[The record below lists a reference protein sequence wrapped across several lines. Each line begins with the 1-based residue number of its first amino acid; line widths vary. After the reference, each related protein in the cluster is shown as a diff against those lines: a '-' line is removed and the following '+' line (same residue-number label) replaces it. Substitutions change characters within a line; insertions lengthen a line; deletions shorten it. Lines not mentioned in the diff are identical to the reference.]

1 MRVQALYNTKFLASI
16 VIGRGAVSTEPKN
29 RYARAR
35 RVKQELGTHTYR
47 NDGRGGAPRIYKKRS
62 TNVVY
67 VGRSTKRAGRRDN
80 IIQIGRKVIK
90 HI

>member
-1 MRVQALYNTKFLASI
+1 M
-16 VIGRGAVSTEPKN
+16 N

-67 VGRSTKRAGRRDN
+67 VGRNTKRTGRQDK
-80 IIQIGRKVIK
+80 IIQIGRKVIE
-90 HI
+90 HIEIKSARDWEDARGVDRTRKRGDG